1 MDNHRQR
8 KIPFERREKMKNF
21 HKDDR
26 FFTDRKEMWEQNDRK
41 SKNVWGRD
49 EEHSKQSC
57 KKKNDCLF
65 EVIDRKLAQ
74 THSLRAENHTKRCKT
89 PFQVIRTKLDWA
101 DNGSR

>member
-1 MDNHRQR
+1 
-8 KIPFERREKMKNF
+8 MKNF

-74 THSLRAENHTKRCKT
+74 THSLEPKT
-89 PFQVIRTKLDWA
+89 TQNAAKHLFKWLEQ
-101 DNGSR
+101 S